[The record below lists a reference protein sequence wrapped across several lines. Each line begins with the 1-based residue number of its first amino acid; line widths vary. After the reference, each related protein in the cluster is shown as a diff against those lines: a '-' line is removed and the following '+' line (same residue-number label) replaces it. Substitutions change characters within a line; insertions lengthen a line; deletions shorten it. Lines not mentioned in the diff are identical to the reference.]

1 MVIWEKCWASEFI
14 WHSKTWTQ
22 FMASCHHQTFT
33 KPLILQVQQ
42 AWTKAGVENSIM
54 MSLGNGLWEEK
65 NSRNSFAGWHFK
77 NIYTGRSEII
87 LTTGLD
93 RNSTEDV
100 MIGGFFVLCTN
111 PCTKGCVG
119 AVADEKWGRSTI
131 FATWGNALGKLGVE
145 AKFEEFFFVTKNTNA
160 TKGSN
165 LMTLSCYMLL
175 YSWDV

>member
-1 MVIWEKCWASEFI
+1 
-14 WHSKTWTQ
+14 
-22 FMASCHHQTFT
+22 MASFHHQTFT

-54 MSLGNGLWEEK
+54 MSLGNGLWEKKTLE
-65 NSRNSFAGWHFK
+65 NHLQVDFSK

-87 LTTGLD
+87 LRTGLD

-119 AVADEKWGRSTI
+119 AVADEIRGRSTV
-131 FATWGNALGKLGVE
+131 FATWGNAPGKLGVE
-145 AKFEEFFFVTKNTNA
+145 APFEEFFLWRK
-160 TKGSN
+160 KPR
-165 LMTLSCYMLL
+165 
-175 YSWDV
+175 

>member
-1 MVIWEKCWASEFI
+1 MACERK
-14 WHSKTWTQ
+14 KTLET
-22 FMASCHHQTFT
+22 H
-33 KPLILQVQQ
+33 LQVD
-42 AWTKAGVENSIM
+42 I
-54 MSLGNGLWEEK
+54 
-65 NSRNSFAGWHFK
+65 FK

-145 AKFEEFFFVTKNTNA
+145 AKFEEFFFCDEKHQRNERVKFNDPFVLHVTVQLRCVGCRLCFGRRRS
-160 TKGSN
+160 TKKEKRSN
-165 LMTLSCYMLL
+165 HPRSLRCRTKCREIKCIRMWGVRMKW
-175 YSWDV
+175 SWNL